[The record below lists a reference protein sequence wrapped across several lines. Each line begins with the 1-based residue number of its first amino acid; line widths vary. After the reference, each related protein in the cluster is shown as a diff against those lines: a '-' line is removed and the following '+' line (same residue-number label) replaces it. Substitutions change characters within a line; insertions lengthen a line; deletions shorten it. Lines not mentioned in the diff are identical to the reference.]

1 MDHTHANPPA
11 PIDLIGL
18 IARFLKVFR
27 KLWLIPLALAVLL
40 GCMDYFSSQI
50 RFTPVYRCECLFS
63 VGSSYS
69 SEDIFSGNTFYS
81 DSDSAQT
88 MAKTFPTLL
97 SMDYMNDLI
106 LAQLD
111 KPYINGSITADFLE
125 GTNLVQL
132 SVTSSNAQDSYDI
145 LNAVLTVYPRAA
157 VYLVDNPTILI
168 RQEPQ
173 VPTVP
178 INREA
183 PARSWTD
190 GAVKGLGLGL
200 GLVFLLS
207 LLNQTIGSS
216 EELKKIVNLPI
227 LGKIPLLPQRK
238 RRKGESPLLSID
250 NNPNLAESIRGLRT
264 KVRKLTEEAGGN
276 VVLLTSTIPGEG
288 KTTVSCNLALSL
300 AEAGHKVIL
309 VDADLRKQNILKLF
323 QPKAIGG
330 KGLLYALHTPNAP
343 LSDVIWKTSET
354 GLHYISGGSIQRQ
367 HYSLDPKSMD
377 RIISQ
382 LSQVY
387 DYVIIDSPPCSVV
400 SDTRVLCR
408 YAHCVLYVVKTDGAN
423 RMLISDSIA
432 SLHNQGIS
440 ISGCV
445 INGVPKHHS
454 RTGYGYG
461 YGYGYSKK
469 YGKQG

>member
-1 MDHTHANPPA
+1 MDTSHANPPA
-11 PIDLIGL
+11 PIDLLGL

-27 KLWLIPLALAVLL
+27 KLWLIPLLLAVLL
-40 GCMDYFSSQI
+40 GCKDYFSSQI
-50 RFTPVYRCECLFS
+50 HYTPTYRCDCLFS
-63 VGSSYS
+63 VGSAYS
-69 SEDIFSGNTFYS
+69 SDNIFSGNTFYS
-81 DSDSAQT
+81 DSDAAQT

-97 SMDYMNDLI
+97 SMDYMKDLI

-132 SVTSSNAQDSYDI
+132 TVTSSNAQDSYDI
-145 LNAVLTVYPRAA
+145 LNAVLAVYPQAA
-157 VYLVDNPTILI
+157 VYLVDNPSLII
-168 RQEPQ
+168 RQEPA
-173 VPTVP
+173 VPTTP
-178 INREA
+178 INQ
-183 PARSWTD
+183 PTPVRSWTG
-190 GAVKGLGLGL
+190 GAVKGLMIGLAL
-200 GLVFLLS
+200 ILLLS
-207 LLNQTIGSS
+207 LLNQTISNS

-227 LGKIPLLPQRK
+227 LAKLPLLPQRK
-238 RRKGESPLLSID
+238 RRKGDSPLLSIQ
-250 NNPNLAESIRGLRT
+250 NNPNLSEAIRGLRT
-264 KVRKLTEEAGGN
+264 KVRKLADQAGGN
-276 VVLLTSTIPGEG
+276 VILLTSTVPSEG
-288 KTTVSCNLALSL
+288 KTTVSCNLAMSL
-300 AEAGHKVIL
+300 AESGFKVIL
-309 VDADLRKQNILKLF
+309 VDADLRKQNILRLF
-323 QPKAIGG
+323 QPKATGG

-343 LSDVIWKTSET
+343 LSDVIREVPGT

-382 LSQVY
+382 LSQDY

-432 SLHNQGIS
+432 SLHNQGIT

-445 INGVPKHHS
+445 INGVPKRHS
-454 RTGYGYG
+454 RSGYG

-469 YGKQG
+469 YGKQE